1 MNEPDVAREENK
13 CKLAEQVL
21 RSCGQLHL
29 CATGTS
35 MLPTLWPGDLLTVR
49 RQPFSRVLPG
59 DLILYTRYN
68 RFFIH
73 RVIKRL
79 VQDRCQMLVA
89 RGDALPEPD
98 IPVSAHEFLGTV
110 TAIKRDRQMP
120 TQATSRSRL
129 NSLLGTLFCRCD
141 FLRGLALRLRGTK
154 DC

>member
-13 CKLAEQVL
+13 RKLAEQVL

-68 RFFIH
+68 RFFIN

-89 RGDALPEPD
+89 RGDVEAAKQQRP
-98 IPVSAHEFLGTV
+98 
-110 TAIKRDRQMP
+110 
-120 TQATSRSRL
+120 
-129 NSLLGTLFCRCD
+129 
-141 FLRGLALRLRGTK
+141 
-154 DC
+154 